1 MGTRK
6 SPVLPWVDPELR
18 RVELARLAPGE
29 LALRCLSQI
38 DRLAEA
44 HLGTAARREERWCA
58 RLEEK
63 QRELQA
69 LEQARSALQSE
80 LQAAQQQMQA
90 AQQQMQEAAKHA
102 TGLRAALLPAALREQ
117 LLAWKAR
124 LP

>member
-6 SPVLPWVDPELR
+6 SPVVPLVDRELR
-18 RVELARLAPGE
+18 RVELARLAPQD
-29 LALRCLSQI
+29 LAWRCLSQI

-44 HLGTAARREERWCA
+44 HLGTAARREQRWCA
-58 RLEEK
+58 RLDEK

-69 LEQARSALQSE
+69 LDQARRALQSE

-90 AQQQMQEAAKHA
+90 AAQHA

-124 LP
+124 YP